1 MKHLLQSLQVILTFV
16 VLGLFAFPFL
26 WVILTSIR
34 PERGMYTDSFRL
46 LPEAVTLDNYRRL
59 VDSGFLGYIRNSVMV
74 SLVSTFITVFFAI
87 LAAYAFS
94 RYRFKGRSGLAGTFA
109 FTQLFPFAV
118 LLMPLYIMYFRMGL
132 VNSFL
137 GLIIAYVAITLP
149 FCVYMLIGYFQT
161 VSISL
166 DEAARIDGCSTLGII
181 FRVIFPVAWPGVVAT
196 AVYAF
201 VRSWEEYLFALTLM
215 TDDSKKTVPVGLANF
230 FGQYTTAWGSVMT
243 ASVIAT
249 IPTMIFFLIM
259 QKQLVSGLAAGAVK
273 Q

>member
-1 MKHLLQSLQVILTFV
+1 MNRVVQILQV
-16 VLGLFAFPFL
+16 
-26 WVILTSIR
+26 
-34 PERGMYTDSFRL
+34 
-46 LPEAVTLDNYRRL
+46 
-59 VDSGFLGYIRNSVMV
+59 
-74 SLVSTFITVFFAI
+74 SLISTFITVFLAI
-87 LAAYAFS
+87 LAAYGFS
-94 RYRFKGRSGLAGTFA
+94 RYRFKGRRELAGTFA

-118 LLMPLYIMYFRMGL
+118 LLMPLYIMYFRVGL
-132 VNSFL
+132 VNSYT

-149 FCVYMLIGYFQT
+149 FCVYMMIGYFQT

-181 FRVIFPVAWPGVVAT
+181 FRVVLPVAWPGIVAT

-230 FGQYTTAWGSVMT
+230 FGQYTTEWGSIMT

-249 IPTMIFFLIM
+249 VPTMIFFLIM

>member
-1 MKHLLQSLQVILTFV
+1 MKQTVQTLQVLLTFV
-16 VLGLFAFPFL
+16 ILGLLAFPFL

-34 PERGMYTDSFRL
+34 PEQGMYTDTFQL
-46 LPEAVTLDNYRRL
+46 LPEVFTFDNYRRL
-59 VDSGFLGYIRNSVMV
+59 ITSGFLTYIRNSVLV
-74 SLVSTFITVFFAI
+74 SLVSTVITVLMAI

-94 RYRFKGRSGLAGTFA
+94 RYRFRGRRELAGTFA

-118 LLMPLYIMYFRMGL
+118 LLMPLYIMYFRVGL
-132 VNSFL
+132 VNSYV

-181 FRVIFPVAWPGVVAT
+181 FRVVLPVAWPGIVAT

-215 TDDSKKTVPVGLANF
+215 TDDAKKTVPVGLANF
-230 FGQYTTAWGSVMT
+230 FGQYTTEWGSIMT

-249 IPTMIFFLIM
+249 VPTMVFFLIM